1 MVLTCSMTTKNNQEG
16 EPHTTALERQVQ
28 TLVAAMECLSKQNRD
43 LGGQLCRRNAG
54 PNNQGE
60 EQEDISPQHNTERR
74 DREGSEGSNALSRQ
88 ERQDT
93 DRPSVTG
100 TAPPHMIAEMQI
112 MKERMDFMM
121 NTLKGRV
128 SNNLNKLV
136 H

>member
-1 MVLTCSMTTKNNQEG
+1 
-16 EPHTTALERQVQ
+16 
-28 TLVAAMECLSKQNRD
+28 MECLSKQNRD
-43 LGGQLCRRNAG
+43 LGGQLCQRNAR
-54 PNNQGE
+54 PNNRGE
-60 EQEDISPQHNTERR
+60 EQEDTSPQHTTERL

-93 DRPSVTG
+93 GRPSVTD
-100 TAPPHMIAEMQI
+100 TTPPHMIAEMQI

-128 SNNLNKLV
+128 SNNLDKLV